1 MNAQRWAW
9 AQIDLGALRRN
20 VATLAA
26 HIAPQQLWAVVKAD
40 AYGHGAVECARVALQ
55 SVSAKSDPTSSL
67 AARFAVREATMKAL
81 GVGLGA
87 FDLHDVSVTKL
98 TSGQPTLRIEGRAK
112 QLADARGITSWQVSI
127 SHTDSVAIA
136 VVAAE

>member
-1 MNAQRWAW
+1 MQGIG
-9 AQIDLGALRRN
+9 IDAVDIERFRTALERTPQLRN
-20 VATLAA
+20 RLFTS
-26 HIAPQQLWAVVKAD
+26 D
-40 AYGHGAVECARVALQ
+40 ELQ

-87 FDLHDVSVTKL
+87 KL

>member
-1 MNAQRWAW
+1 MQGIG
-9 AQIDLGALRRN
+9 IDAVDIERFRTALERTPQLRN
-20 VATLAA
+20 RLFTSA
-26 HIAPQQLWAVVKAD
+26 
-40 AYGHGAVECARVALQ
+40 ELQ

-67 AARFAVREATMKAL
+67 AARFAVRAL